1 VFGKGYNVLPIWK
14 DRLHAKTLVT
24 TPNSDVIYAMGYLDL
39 KEAYTTRG
47 PFTGETA
54 GRRLRPNAKRGGH
67 DGRTRMI
74 WEFTGSA
81 GRKCR
86 EALTKGRC
94 RKGGVMQQPI
104 VVALLASIAW
114 AFVGGT
120 ALGQV
125 AGSTTIG
132 VTVEEQKVLA
142 LGWSAKKHV
151 LGKDVYNSSD
161 EKIGVVEDLIIAPDK
176 AVSYAIVGTG
186 GFLGIDRHDVAIPA
200 GQLKLQGDKLTLP
213 GATKEGLK
221 ALPKF
226 EYAK

>member
-1 VFGKGYNVLPIWK
+1 MV
-14 DRLHAKTLVT
+14 
-24 TPNSDVIYAMGYLDL
+24 
-39 KEAYTTRG
+39 
-47 PFTGETA
+47 
-54 GRRLRPNAKRGGH
+54 
-67 DGRTRMI
+67 

-81 GRKCR
+81 GRRCR
-86 EALTKGRC
+86 KALTKGRC
-94 RKGGVMQQPI
+94 RKGGVMQQQI
-104 VVALLASIAW
+104 VVALLASVAW

-200 GQLKLQGDKLTLP
+200 GQLKLQGDKLMLP

-226 EYAK
+226 EYAR

>member
-1 VFGKGYNVLPIWK
+1 
-14 DRLHAKTLVT
+14 
-24 TPNSDVIYAMGYLDL
+24 
-39 KEAYTTRG
+39 
-47 PFTGETA
+47 
-54 GRRLRPNAKRGGH
+54 
-67 DGRTRMI
+67 
-74 WEFTGSA
+74 
-81 GRKCR
+81 
-86 EALTKGRC
+86 
-94 RKGGVMQQPI
+94 MQQPI
-104 VVALLASIAW
+104 VVALLASVAW

-200 GQLKLQGDKLTLP
+200 GQLKLQGDKLMLP